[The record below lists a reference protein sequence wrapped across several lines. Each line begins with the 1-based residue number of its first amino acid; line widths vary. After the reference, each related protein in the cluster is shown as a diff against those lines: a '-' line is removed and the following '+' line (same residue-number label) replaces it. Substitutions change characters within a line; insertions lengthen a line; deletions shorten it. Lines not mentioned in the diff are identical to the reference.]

1 MTKKIEDAAGPAD
14 APAAT
19 VAPAPVETSGDLSS
33 ALDGPTLSPA
43 EEALDLLLLEW
54 MGVHFCN
61 TPVSQA
67 TQALNYLRDVAVPD
81 LRAQLLK
88 EKT

>member
-1 MTKKIEDAAGPAD
+1 MTKKTEDAGSPAD

-19 VAPAPVETSGDLSS
+19 VAPAPVETAGDVSS
-33 ALDGPTLSPA
+33 VLETLSPA
-43 EEALDLLLLEW
+43 EAALDHVLVEW